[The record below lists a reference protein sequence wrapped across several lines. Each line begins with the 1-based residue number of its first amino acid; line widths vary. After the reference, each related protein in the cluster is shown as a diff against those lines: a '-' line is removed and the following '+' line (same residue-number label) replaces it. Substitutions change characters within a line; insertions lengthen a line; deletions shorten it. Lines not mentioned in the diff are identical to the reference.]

1 MTMKRF
7 ALIVAALLAA
17 TAVHAQVFEWK
28 DESGKTHY
36 SDMPPPGNVRELRKI
51 ESAPPATGN
60 PTQKTAADR
69 EMEFRKNLKESQ
81 EKTEKTSK
89 QQAAASERNENC
101 DNARR
106 QQQLLESGERIAL
119 RDDKGERY
127 YMDDAQREQEIAKAR
142 QAVQS
147 FCK

>member
-1 MTMKRF
+1 MRRP
-7 ALIVAALLAA
+7 ALIVAAILAA
-17 TAVHAQVFEWK
+17 TAAHAQVFEWK

-36 SDMPPPGNVRELRKI
+36 SDMPPPGNARELRKI
-51 ESAPPATGN
+51 ESAPPATGS
-60 PTQKTAADR
+60 PSQKTAADR
-69 EMEFRKNLKESQ
+69 ELEFRKRQKESQ
-81 EKTEKTSK
+81 TSSENASK
-89 QQAAASERNENC
+89 EQTASSERKENC

>member
-17 TAVHAQVFEWK
+17 AAVHAQVFEWK
-28 DESGKTHY
+28 DETGKTHY

-51 ESAPPATGN
+51 ESAPPVTGS

-69 EMEFRKNLKESQ
+69 EMEFRKNLKDSQ
-81 EKTEKTSK
+81 EKTEKASK
-89 QQAAASERNENC
+89 QQAAAAERNENC

-106 QQQLLESGERIAL
+106 QLQLLESGERIAL

-127 YMDDAQREQEIAKAR
+127 YMDDAQRAQEIVKAR

-147 FCK
+147 SCK

>member
-1 MTMKRF
+1 MKRI
-7 ALIVAALLAA
+7 ALIVAALLSAS
-17 TAVHAQVFEWK
+17 AVHAQVFEWK

-60 PTQKTAADR
+60 PTQKTAADL
-69 EMEFRKNLKESQ
+69 ELEFRKNQKESQ
-81 EKTEKTSK
+81 EKAEKASK

-101 DNARR
+101 DNLRR
-106 QQQLLESGERIAL
+106 QLQLLESGERIAL

-127 YMDDAQREQEIAKAR
+127 FMDDAQRAQETAKAR
-142 QAVQS
+142 QTIQS
-147 FCK
+147 VCK

>member
-1 MTMKRF
+1 MKRF

-17 TAVHAQVFEWK
+17 AAVHAQVFEWK

-51 ESAPPATGN
+51 ESAPPATGS

-127 YMDDAQREQEIAKAR
+127 YMDDAQREQEIVKAR